1 MKQPPLI
8 IKIAVGLLLGVGV
21 VSFFIKPTP
30 TQIITREPSAQE
42 MVFRDLKLEAKAVMV
57 YDPINQEVI
66 YENNADA
73 QLPIA
78 SLTKIMTALI
88 ASETLAKDEPVK
100 ITAGAISEFGD
111 YGFRVGERWHLKN
124 LLDYTL
130 VTSANDGAR
139 ALASA
144 FTPENES
151 VSEIMNQ
158 RAKKLNLN
166 QTYFTNATGLDYFDK
181 LPSAQSSARDLSK
194 LFSYILIKQPELFEA
209 TTREIVNTSSL
220 DQNLYSGQNTNKLA
234 GKIPG
239 LLGSKTGF
247 TDVASGNLVLAFDR
261 GLGQPLVAVVLGSS
275 ADGRFSDMEELIH
288 RTMRYF
294 SL

>member
-1 MKQPPLI
+1 MKHQKLI
-8 IKIAVGLLLGVGV
+8 TKIVVGLLLTIGII
-21 VSFFIKPTP
+21 SFFIKPTP
-30 TQIITREPSAQE
+30 AVIVTHEPSAKE
-42 MVFRDLKLEAKAVMV
+42 LAFRDLKLEAKAVIIF
-57 YDPINQEVI
+57 DPINQEVI

-88 ASETLAKDEPVK
+88 ANETLVKEKPVE
-100 ITAGAISEFGD
+100 ISTDSIREFGD
-111 YGFRVGERWHLKN
+111 YGFRVGERWQLKN

-144 FTPENES
+144 FTPDNES

-194 LFSYILIKQPELFEA
+194 LFSYILTKQPELFEA
-209 TTREIVNTSSL
+209 TTRETINTSSL
-220 DQNLYSGQNTNKLA
+220 DLNLYSGQNTNKLA

-261 GLGQPLVAVVLGSS
+261 GLNQPIVVVVLGSS

-288 RTMRYF
+288 KTMRYF